1 MPAIINAQII
11 VGDKILPNHCLVF
24 NEQIVAVATC
34 NALPTH
40 QLAGALDARGHYVSA
55 GFIDIHLHG
64 LAGLDT
70 MHENPTSLLTMSRL
84 LPSVGVTAFLP
95 TTMTMPMSR
104 IESALHN
111 IRRAM
116 HEAAGAAVL
125 GAHLEGPF
133 ISPLA
138 AGAHNISYIS
148 NLQFAK
154 IAPFREVIK
163 IVTFAPEA
171 LTATDFIKECR
182 RNNIVASIGHT
193 KASYDEARVAIE
205 DGANLFTHLFNAMP
219 PLHHRTPGAVGAAL
233 DSDAYCELIADNIH
247 IHPAMQRL
255 VVKAKGTPRI
265 ILVSDSTMACLPD
278 GVYSLG
284 GQDVLVENNVARL
297 RSGALAG
304 STLTLNQ
311 AIKNTMLNTGFSLPE
326 VVLLATANPARLL
339 GIENIKGHLA
349 PGLDADFTI
358 FDADMNIQATYTM
371 GRQVYRRTSHAHLC
385 G

>member
-1 MPAIINAQII
+1 M
-11 VGDKILPNHCLVF
+11 LENHCILF
-24 NEQIVAVATC
+24 DEKIMSIKSYCPLPAEQCEDIY
-34 NALPTH
+34 
-40 QLAGALDARGHYVSA
+40 DARGSFLSA

-70 MHENPTSLLTMSRL
+70 MDEDPENLLTISTL

-104 IESALHN
+104 IESALHH

-116 HEAAGAAVL
+116 HEAAGATVL

-138 AGAHNISYIS
+138 AGAHNISHIS
-148 NLQFAK
+148 NLQFVK

-171 LTATDFIKECR
+171 PASTDFIKECR
-182 RNNIVASIGHT
+182 RHNIVASIGHT
-193 KASYDEARVAIE
+193 NASYDEARSAVE

-219 PLHHRTPGAVGAAL
+219 PLHHRNPGAVGAAL

-247 IHPAMQRL
+247 VHPAMQRL
-255 VVKAKGTPRI
+255 VLKAKGTPRI

-278 GVYSLG
+278 GAYSLG
-284 GQDVLVENNVARL
+284 GQDVLVENNAARL

-304 STLTLNQ
+304 STLDLSQ
-311 AIKNTMLNTGFSLPE
+311 AIKNTMLNTGLSLPG
-326 VVLLATANPARLL
+326 VVRLATYNPAKLL
-339 GIENIKGHLA
+339 GIENTKGHLA

-358 FDADMNIQATYTM
+358 FDADMNIQATYVL
-371 GRQVYRRTSHAHLC
+371 GRQIYRRTDHAHLC